1 MRNRKPVAVM
11 VALAFVITL
20 MTAVGA
26 LGQGAS
32 KTHPVTVPQGTK
44 QKIQGVVSFRNGD
57 SFKVRDIEGA
67 ETTVQ
72 LTDKTKVSSH
82 GLSKDAYPVTF
93 IMRGL
98 RLQAQGRGDAEGN
111 LVADWVKFDE
121 QDLRS
126 AQALEQTNELAEENK
141 KRIEAAEEAARIAIE
156 EAKRMAC
163 A

>member
-82 GLSKDAYPVTF
+82 GLSINVAPDLAHFSGIVPCGIRDDGVTS
-93 IMRGL
+93 L
-98 RLQAQGRGDAEGN
+98 
-111 LVADWVKFDE
+111 AD
-121 QDLRS
+121 LGS
-126 AQALEQTNELAEENK
+126 AAGMEALDRALK
-141 KRIEAAEEAARIAIE
+141 AAFERRIAPTCE
-156 EAKRMAC
+156 PRAQSTLLRGVTS
-163 A
+163 